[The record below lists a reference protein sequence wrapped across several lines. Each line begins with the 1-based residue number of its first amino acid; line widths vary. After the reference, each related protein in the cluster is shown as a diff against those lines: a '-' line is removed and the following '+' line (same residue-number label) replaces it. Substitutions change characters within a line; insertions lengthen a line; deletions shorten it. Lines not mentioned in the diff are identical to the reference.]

1 MSSLLVSN
9 WKNHRMSLSAII
21 ILIREMLL
29 NMNNMKKC
37 DKSLKEGRLVKRLM
51 Q

>member
-1 MSSLLVSN
+1 MSPY
-9 WKNHRMSLSAII
+9 AGI
-21 ILIREMLL
+21 ILIKEMLL

-37 DKSLKEGRLVKRLM
+37 DKGLKKGRLVKRLM